1 MRIQCSLPNSMC
13 VCLLGDKYILKIL
26 LVTILQNG
34 LLNFDL
40 GHEIGMTFGTQKN
53 MKTVDRQ

>member
-1 MRIQCSLPNSMC
+1 MC